1 MLSLDNLKGI
11 SLTVKIG
18 FTFYITYRPTRL
30 KTVVYVRLCLVLIIL
45 DQGSVHV
52 NNALFSFCLHR
63 VQMKSELERIRQ
75 INSKISMILTD

>member
-1 MLSLDNLKGI
+1 MLSLDNLRGI

-30 KTVVYVRLCLVLIIL
+30 KSVVYVRLCLVLIIL

-52 NNALFSFCLHR
+52 NNALFCLHR